1 MSKRMKTREELLAEI
16 EGIDL
21 PEATKKVFR
30 RVINTV
36 EEDLTDDQWR
46 DYELDLDNYQRT
58 MSVIRTGREEGL
70 EEGRA
75 EGLAKGLAKGRAEGQ
90 AEEKARIAKALLEKG
105 VPMETIV
112 SCTGLS
118 EEEVQ
123 RSS

>member
-1 MSKRMKTREELLAEI
+1 MKTREELLAEI

-46 DYELDLDNYQRT
+46 DYELDLDKYQRT

-70 EEGRA
+70 
-75 EGLAKGLAKGRAEGQ
+75 AKGR
-90 AEEKARIAKALLEKG
+90 AEEKARIAKALLETG
-105 VPMETIV
+105 VPLETIV

>member
-1 MSKRMKTREELLAEI
+1 MKTREELLAEI

-90 AEEKARIAKALLEKG
+90 AEEKARIAKAMILDG
-105 VPMETIV
+105 VPTETIARY
-112 SCTGLS
+112 T
-118 EEEVQ
+118 
-123 RSS
+123 